1 MKISTM
7 MHSTTI
13 ESEDR
18 KRALQRREMGEAYK
32 RTAKFVEAS
41 KNPLL
46 AALENLIS
54 GQAEKDLLKADQ
66 VGEKTFAEKQE
77 EKLEQPEIKKQIDEL
92 KRTEQEVI
100 THEQAHKA
108 AGPGV
113 TGAISYSYTTG
124 PDDQRYINGGEV
136 SIQMKEGTTHEETIK
151 ILETVQRAALAPA
164 EPSPQDLR
172 VAASAAAQ
180 IQQTR
185 SEMLKE
191 NSEQA
196 VEETEPFANEKLEV
210 EIPERF
216 QQEVARD
223 AQQPTVFGQD
233 LEKRLYDLSFNRAT
247 NKYASHIAM
256 VKNGYKPYNEP
267 AFSLIA

>member
-1 MKISTM
+1 MRISTM
-7 MHSTTI
+7 MHNVAF

-32 RTAKFVEAS
+32 RSAKFVEAS
-41 KNPLL
+41 KNPVL

-54 GQAEKDLLKADQ
+54 GKAEKDLMKADQ
-66 VGEKTFAEKQE
+66 ANAKSFAEKSE

-108 AGPGV
+108 AGPDV
-113 TGAISYSYTTG
+113 TGAVSYPYSTG
-124 PDDQRYINGGEV
+124 PDDQRYIVGGEV
-136 SIQMKEGTTHEETIK
+136 PIQMKEGSTHEETIR

-191 NSEQA
+191 YGIKE
-196 VEETEPFANEKLEV
+196 VEPFVNEKLEV

-216 QQEVARD
+216 QHNVERD
-223 AQQPTVFGQD
+223 AQQPTVFGQN
-233 LEKRLYDLSFNRAT
+233 LEKRLYELSFNRAT

-256 VKNGYKPYNEP
+256 VKNGYMPYTEP
-267 AFSLIA
+267 TFSQIA